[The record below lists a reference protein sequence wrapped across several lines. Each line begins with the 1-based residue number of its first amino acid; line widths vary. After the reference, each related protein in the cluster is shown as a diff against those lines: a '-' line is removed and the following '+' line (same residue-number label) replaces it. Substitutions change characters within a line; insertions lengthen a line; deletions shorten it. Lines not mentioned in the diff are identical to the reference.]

1 VSAAR
6 CAEVLRRRHRG
17 PAIKRLTWPRGWS
30 RVSTAAALKTRARD
44 DGRRLGYG
52 LSEANHSSLAPA
64 LERGPLSRTAA
75 ANASHTD
82 MKTRL
87 VITSL
92 RW

>member
-1 VSAAR
+1 MRGGPAAPAPR
-6 CAEVLRRRHRG
+6 
-17 PAIKRLTWPRGWS
+17 PAIKRLTWRRGWS
-30 RVSTAAALKTRARD
+30 RVSTTAALKTRARD
-44 DGRRLGYG
+44 VGRRLGYG
-52 LSEANHSSLAPA
+52 LSQADHSSRPPA
-64 LERGPLSRTAA
+64 LDGGSLSRTAA